1 MLTNVVLPDSIKKIP
16 DGCFMGCKSLENV
29 TIPDSVTVIGDY
41 AFCQCSSFGPTFV
54 VRSNITSIG
63 HLTFSSCP
71 KLKKF
76 IIEDSENELSCGMFN
91 MPLSEDKIDYMYVG
105 RPFDHSTYA
114 DSIKVME
121 LGAGLKTNAFPREN
135 NFSTIVSD
143 IEDPT
148 LFDPQFSNDIYLNVP
163 LYVPKGKVD
172 AYSNA
177 EGWKN
182 FFDIRENDGTIT
194 KINNVTKA
202 KTATATSYYNLSGQA
217 VSKDYKGVV
226 IVRSSDGSSK
236 KVLNK

>member
-1 MLTNVVLPDSIKKIP
+1 M
-16 DGCFMGCKSLENV
+16 
-29 TIPDSVTVIGDY
+29 
-41 AFCQCSSFGPTFV
+41 PTFV

-91 MPLSEDKIDYMYVG
+91 MPLSEDKLDYMYVG
-105 RPFDHSTYA
+105 RPFDH
-114 DSIKVME
+114 
-121 LGAGLKTNAFPREN
+121 
-135 NFSTIVSD
+135 
-143 IEDPT
+143 
-148 LFDPQFSNDIYLNVP
+148 
-163 LYVPKGKVD
+163 
-172 AYSNA
+172 NA